1 MEIEQDLITIKIDE
15 KEEGYSLLKTIQE
28 KCKKFIKD
36 IKDSKAKTLEDYKKM
51 VSDIETCSEL
61 NYHFLNY
68 LKKNKISYDE
78 NGEKWDYKTNLEILK
93 ETLTNAQYQLLENEN
108 KSNPL
113 EEIISI
119 LKEYVNIKN
128 LKKKQNRKAK
138 YHNLTKIYPKNFT
151 KLNFPLVTGIER
163 LRLKYYRDL
172 IIEKNISTNCH
183 KLKSYIEMIEKDKDI
198 FNYSLDDYK
207 FNPKIYLL
215 ILILT
220 TTFQAT
226 NSNLICNFFT
236 KGILDDDENKVY
248 ENIKLLDSGEYLVQ
262 TDFENKKIK
271 GEDYI
276 LVGLQKDITYHSC
289 YPLEILL
296 LRNESYQKFVKDG
309 GKGFLHKLN
318 LYDSFISYIKYFI
331 KSNVLKQVLQNNSC
345 YQNIE
350 ALLSN
355 DNFLEEML
363 DETHLRFLPFYG
375 SINDFGYTNKDLLIS
390 FINSIP
396 EIVENLE
403 IENEDNED
411 VEELEEM
418 EIQGKE
424 ENEENEEDKELENK
438 IKNLTNICLLFSIG
452 VKFITS
458 LHEFIIHLVYG
469 YLHYFS
475 NKKIDSDSFKEEND
489 DDGRFYFEKQLNGK
503 KFEYL
508 DINSVVVLL
517 DGISCQK
524 NLSDFKSD
532 LNANLS
538 IENLKKR
545 IKDGEIKGFLK
556 DFLVKY
562 PIDFN
567 YLKDGGK
574 NYKISCRRLSSV
586 GIFMKRTG
594 SCTYGGGKAIKK

>member
-1 MEIEQDLITIKIDE
+1 
-15 KEEGYSLLKTIQE
+15 
-28 KCKKFIKD
+28 
-36 IKDSKAKTLEDYKKM
+36 
-51 VSDIETCSEL
+51 
-61 NYHFLNY
+61 
-68 LKKNKISYDE
+68 
-78 NGEKWDYKTNLEILK
+78 
-93 ETLTNAQYQLLENEN
+93 
-108 KSNPL
+108 
-113 EEIISI
+113 
-119 LKEYVNIKN
+119 VNIKN
-128 LKKKQNRKAK
+128 LKKKQNRNAK
-138 YHNLTKIYPKNFT
+138 YRNLTKMYPKNFT

-207 FNPKIYLL
+207 FNSKIYLL

-276 LVGLQKDITYHSC
+276 LIGLQKDITNHSC

-331 KSNVLKQVLQNNSC
+331 KSNALKQVLQNNSC

-375 SINDFGYTNKDLLIS
+375 SINNFGYTNKDLLIS

-403 IENEDNED
+403 IENEDEDDEDNED
-411 VEELEEM
+411 VKELEEM
-418 EIQGKE
+418 EIQGK
-424 ENEENEEDKELENK
+424 EENEEDKELENK
-438 IKNLTNICLLFSIG
+438 IKNLTNICLLLSIG

-458 LHEFIIHLVYG
+458 LHEFIIHLVYE

-475 NKKIDSDSFKEEND
+475 NKKIDSDSFKEENY
-489 DDGRFYFEKQLNGK
+489 DDGGFYFEKQLNGGK

-517 DGISCQK
+517 DGVSCQK

-567 YLKDGGK
+567 YLKDSGK
-574 NYKISCRRLSSV
+574 NYKISCRRLSSI
-586 GIFMKRTG
+586 GIYMNRTG

>member
-1 MEIEQDLITIKIDE
+1 MEIEQDLITIKINE

-36 IKDSKAKTLEDYKKM
+36 INDSKAKTLEDYKKM

-78 NGEKWDYKTNLEILK
+78 NGEKWDYKTNLEKLK
-93 ETLTNAQYQLLENEN
+93 ETLTNVQYQLLENEN
-108 KSNPL
+108 KPNPL

-138 YHNLTKIYPKNFT
+138 YRNLTKIYPKNFT

-207 FNPKIYLL
+207 FNSKIYLL

-262 TDFENKKIK
+262 TDFENKKIR

-276 LVGLQKDITYHSC
+276 LVGLQKDITNHSC

-331 KSNVLKQVLQNNSC
+331 KSNALKQVLQNNRC

-355 DNFLEEML
+355 DHFLEEML

-375 SINDFGYTNKDLLIS
+375 SINNFGYTNKDLLIS

-403 IENEDNED
+403 IENEDEDDDEDNED
-411 VEELEEM
+411 VEGEVEELEEM
-418 EIQGKE
+418 KIQRI
-424 ENEENEEDKELENK
+424 EENEEDKELENK
-438 IKNLTNICLLFSIG
+438 IKNLTNICLLLSIG
-452 VKFITS
+452 FKFIIS
-458 LHEFIIHLVYG
+458 LHEFIMHLVYG

-475 NKKIDSDSFKEEND
+475 KKKIDSDSFKEEND
-489 DDGRFYFEKQLNGK
+489 DDGGFYFEKQLNGGK
-503 KFEYL
+503 NFEYL

-517 DGISCQK
+517 DGVSCQK
-524 NLSDFKSD
+524 
-532 LNANLS
+532 
-538 IENLKKR
+538 IYQILKV
-545 IKDGEIKGFLK
+545 I
-556 DFLVKY
+556 
-562 PIDFN
+562 
-567 YLKDGGK
+567 
-574 NYKISCRRLSSV
+574 
-586 GIFMKRTG
+586 
-594 SCTYGGGKAIKK
+594 